1 MFVKY
6 REIASVAVEC
16 NDDDDDDP
24 HATDTILYTV
34 LDSLLSVGVSLVKLK

>member
-1 MFVKY
+1 VFVKY

-16 NDDDDDDP
+16 NDDDDP